1 MRSVSEMAI
10 AIVVSLIIISAIYA
24 VRDALLSNNSS
35 LPGAGERPPV
45 ILAPPP
51 REVGLVPGRKTN
63 LHAPVP
69 PAQPAVAPWP
79 TPQPAAQERTPT
91 NGPQLSR

>member
-24 VRDALLSNNSS
+24 VRDALLSTNSS
-35 LPGAGERPPV
+35 APGASKRTPV

-51 REVGLVPGRKTN
+51 REVDLVPRGMTN
-63 LHAPVP
+63 LHPPVP
-69 PAQPAVAPWP
+69 PAQRAVALWP
-79 TPQPAAQERTPT
+79 RPPPPA